1 VVVVMLPQP
10 RHLIFDEWR
19 LPEDIGN
26 VAIAN
31 VAWVRWNQPHR
42 SPPISETPMDEN
54 NQILECDFA
63 FKRPQQWENL
73 RSLDHPDQ
81 RFCESC
87 DRKVYFVR
95 TRQELAVYQRQGHCI
110 AANVNH
116 PDFGGK
122 GTIIVGGVAPY
133 TQAGTLKIHLFGE
146 QDDVND
152 LMVVLDQ
159 VQRNGQAIGPAT
171 TSTEANG

>member
-1 VVVVMLPQP
+1 
-10 RHLIFDEWR
+10 
-19 LPEDIGN
+19 
-26 VAIAN
+26 
-31 VAWVRWNQPHR
+31 
-42 SPPISETPMDEN
+42 MDEN

-63 FKRPQQWENL
+63 FKCPHQWENL

-95 TRQELAVYQRQGHCI
+95 TRQELSVYQRQGHCI

-122 GTIIVGGVAPY
+122 GIIIVGGVAPY
-133 TQAGTLKIHLFGE
+133 PHQAGTLKIHMFGE
-146 QDDVND
+146 RGDVED

-159 VQRNGQAIGPAT
+159 VQRNKPD
-171 TSTEANG
+171 EA